1 MVGDGDLDR
10 AVDIAPLGMVEQV
23 LGDQRHARHESEGG
37 NERPELVGATQSI
50 TVAGPRRVGGEQLAD
65 LVLGEQGAAHHAS
78 GSAKGSSGSPAD
90 VAAGAVTQRS

>member
-37 NERPELVGATQSI
+37 NERSALIGATQSI
-50 TVAGPRRVGGEQLAD
+50 TIAGPRRVSSEQLVD
-65 LVLGEQGAAHHAS
+65 LGLGEQGAGHHAS
-78 GSAKGSSGSPAD
+78 GSVKGSSGSPAD
-90 VAAGAVTQRS
+90 AAAGAVTQRS